1 MGKSRGINLENQL
14 VMKRITFR
22 AKPAQHIYDDYMNR
36 VEKCTSMLSP
46 EDRTEMIMEIN
57 SHIYEAISRSG
68 SDNEAN
74 DLVDVITRLG
84 VPEEFLKPLVANKQL
99 TQAVR
104 TFNPKDLFLAIML
117 NLKNGVIYPVFGL
130 LYLFLFSFVVIII
143 MKIISPEH
151 TGLFY
156 NGDSFRGFG
165 YLNNTAGLTE
175 ILGYWMIPV
184 TGLTATALYF
194 AVTLLLRIIRRQ

>member
-1 MGKSRGINLENQL
+1 
-14 VMKRITFR
+14 MKRITFSV
-22 AKPAQHIYDDYMNR
+22 KPAQHIYDDYMNR
-36 VEKCTSMLSP
+36 VEKCTSLLAP

-57 SHIYEAISRSG
+57 SHIHEAISRSG
-68 SDNEAN
+68 SDNEA
-74 DLVDVITRLG
+74 DALVDVITRLG
-84 VPEEFLKPLVANKQL
+84 VPEEFLKPLVANKKL

-104 TFNPKDLFLAIML
+104 TFNPKDLFHAILL

-156 NGDSFRGFG
+156 IGDSFRGVG
-165 YLNNTAGLTE
+165 YLNDTAGLTE
-175 ILGYWMIPV
+175 ILGYWIIPV
-184 TGLTATALYF
+184 AGLTATALYF
-194 AVTLLLRIIRRQ
+194 AVTLLLRFIRRQ